1 MPPTDDMV
9 SKLSNGHTIAVEWM
23 DGECRYRVYVDD
35 SLVGYAETASEAR
48 KIADNHIASH
58 DARVLKVKLDE
69 SAYEPVRAHPS
80 DAGLDLKSTRTFWLH
95 PGHQEYVD
103 TGVHVQIP
111 SGYVGLLTSKSG
123 LMKSGITT
131 RGTIDSGFT
140 GSIGV
145 VMYNHGKEGVKVE
158 EGMKI
163 TQLVI
168 LPVITPV
175 IEIVDELEDTER
187 GDGGFG
193 STGR

>member
-1 MPPTDDMV
+1 MI
-9 SKLSNGHTIAVEWM
+9 SKVIDGHTVSIDWKEGVE
-23 DGECRYRVYVDD
+23 RYSVYVG
-35 SLVGYAETASEAR
+35 SKYVGS
-48 KIADNHIASH
+48 ADTTKESTLLAKDHIEIENGSRH
-58 DARVLKVKLDE
+58 VLKVMLDE
-69 SAYEPVRAHPS
+69 GAYEPVRAHPS

-95 PGHQEYVD
+95 PEHQEFVD
-103 TGVHVQIP
+103 TGVHVKIP
-111 SGYVGLLTSKSG
+111 EGYVGLLTSKSG
-123 LMKSGITT
+123 LMKQGITT
-131 RGTIDSGFT
+131 RGTIDSGYT

-168 LPVITPV
+168 LPVITPA
-175 IEIVDELEDTER
+175 IEIVEDLEETER